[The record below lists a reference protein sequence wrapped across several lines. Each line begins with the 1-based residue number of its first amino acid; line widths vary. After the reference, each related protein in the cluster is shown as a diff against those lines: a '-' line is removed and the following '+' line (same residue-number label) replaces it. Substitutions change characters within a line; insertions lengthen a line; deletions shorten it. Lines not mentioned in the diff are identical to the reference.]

1 MLRCV
6 FCQNRNIAESRA
18 GREIT
23 VERLADIFLE
33 LQEKKA
39 NNINLVTPT
48 HFVPQIALRW
58 NGQRRRG
65 CASRWFTIPEAMRRR
80 IR

>member
-48 HFVPQIALRW
+48 HFVPQIALALER
-58 NGQRRRG
+58 
-65 CASRWFTIPEAMRRR
+65 AKEAGAAHPSGLQYRKL
-80 IR
+80 